1 MCGIV
6 AMLSSDG
13 VSPDALAKATRVLRH
28 RGPDGE
34 GVWVAPS
41 RRAGLGHARLSIIDL
56 ATGRQP
62 IADEENATHVVVN
75 GEFYGY
81 ERIQQE
87 LERSGHRL
95 RTRSD
100 SEVVLH
106 LYEDLGT
113 RCLEHLR
120 GEFAF
125 VLWDD
130 RNQTLLAARDRFGI
144 KPLYYSFHRG
154 TLYLASE
161 IKALLAM
168 GVPAVWDRESLYQY
182 AFVSIDEDRTIFQ
195 GIHQI
200 PPGHCML
207 ATPTGHRLVR
217 YWDFDYPRTAA
228 SPTPPD
234 EQCWVEKVRA
244 SLRDAVR
251 VRLRAD
257 VPVGVYLSGGVD
269 SSTILGMAAELTSSP
284 LDAFTVSF
292 CGEAFDE
299 TPLALEMAKR
309 VDARCH
315 SIRVD
320 EQMLADHFS
329 DAIWHFETPVVN
341 LNGVAKYLLSALVRA
356 NGYKVIL
363 TGEGADE
370 IFAGYSHLVRDVAL
384 TRPGT
389 PGADR
394 IGGIVSAEVNE
405 AMGGLYL
412 PIGESLPTDSL
423 RRTLGH
429 VPSWLEA
436 RSGAGVRLRSLFAD
450 GFRAE
455 FADRD
460 PFRVF
465 LNRLDVSG
473 QLTGR
478 DALHQAMYLWSKAHF
493 HATILSV
500 CGDRSEMAHSVEGRH
515 PLLDHPLVEL
525 AREVPTG
532 IKVQGTV
539 GKHILREVARPYIT
553 DTIYRRPKQ
562 PFTAPPLLSGES
574 SRLREMT
581 QDVLRGPA
589 LDSVPF
595 FDRKGV
601 LALLDSLLDEQR
613 GASVGALWGAPLVTI
628 LSASVIQDR
637 FHPSTA

>member
-13 VSPDALAKATRVLRH
+13 ISPDGLARATGVLRH
-28 RGPDGE
+28 RGPDGQ

-41 RRAGLGHARLSIIDL
+41 GQVGLGHARLSIIDL
-56 ATGRQP
+56 TTGGQP
-62 IADEENATHVVVN
+62 IADEENRSQVVVN

-81 ERIQQE
+81 ERLQQE

-125 VLWDD
+125 VLWDA

-144 KPLYYSFHRG
+144 KPLYYAFHRG
-154 TLYLASE
+154 ALFLASE

-168 GVPAVWDRESLYQY
+168 GVPAVWDHESLYQY
-182 AFVSIDEDRTIFQ
+182 AFVSIDEDRTVFQ
-195 GIHQI
+195 GISQV
-200 PPGHCML
+200 PPGHCLL
-207 ATPTGHRLVR
+207 ATVTGHRLVR
-217 YWDFDYPRTAA
+217 YWDFDYPRADEGA
-228 SPTPPD
+228 TPLP
-234 EQCWVEKVRA
+234 EECWIERVRA
-244 SLRDAVR
+244 ALRDAVR

-269 SSTILGMAAELTSSP
+269 SSTILGMAAELTTAP
-284 LDAFTVSF
+284 VDAFTVSF
-292 CGEAFDE
+292 SGEAFDE
-299 TPLALEMAKR
+299 LPLATEMADR
-309 VDARCH
+309 VHARCH
-315 SIRVD
+315 SLRVD
-320 EQMLADHFS
+320 EPMLADHFS
-329 DAIWHFETPVVN
+329 DALWHFETPVVN
-341 LNGVAKYLLSALVRA
+341 LNGIAKYLLSSLVRA

-370 IFAGYSHLVRDVAL
+370 IFAGYSHLVRDAAL
-384 TRPGT
+384 ARPGA
-389 PGADR
+389 GDADR

-412 PIGESLPTDSL
+412 PIGDSLPTDSL
-423 RRTLGH
+423 RRSLGH

-436 RSGAGVRLRSLFAD
+436 RSGAGVRLRSLFGE
-450 GFRAE
+450 GFRAA

-460 PFRVF
+460 PFRAF
-465 LNRLDVSG
+465 LNRLDVHG

-525 AREVPTG
+525 AREIPATM
-532 IKVQGTV
+532 KVQGTV
-539 GKHILREVARPYIT
+539 GKHILREAARPYIT
-553 DTIYRRPKQ
+553 DAIYQRPKQ
-562 PFTAPPLLSGES
+562 PFTAPPLISGRS
-574 SRLREMT
+574 SRLYEMA

-589 LDSVPF
+589 LSSVPF

-601 LALLDSLLDEQR
+601 LALLDSLVDEQR
-613 GASVGALWGAPLVTI
+613 GAKVGALWGAPLVTV
-628 LSASVIQDR
+628 LSACVLQDR
-637 FHPSTA
+637 FRLAPG